1 MAAMEHVV
9 LGDDGDDQ
17 SESSL
22 QELANA
28 ALKSL
33 SEFQIMKV
41 MNTSF
46 FRVSDARMRGSI
58 ERVCGTA
65 RRA

>member
-1 MAAMEHVV
+1 VVRNKWAGKQAMATMEHVV
-9 LGDDGDDQ
+9 LGDEVEDS

-33 SEFQIMKV
+33 SEFQIKV
-41 MNTSF
+41 KRFSPGMLDLD
-46 FRVSDARMRGSI
+46 FRSKS
-58 ERVCGTA
+58 
-65 RRA
+65 